1 MQSPTANSRR
11 ETASDQGI
19 RPDGRLRFRLVNVA
33 DGSFPPIIRR
43 MSQGFL
49 GNDASFMLD
58 FVVCALVLLVPLLA
72 YSIYVVKAGRYALHK
87 RLQLLLAAIL
97 LVAVG
102 AFEVD
107 MQLHGGWQNIVN
119 KNAAEPRLS
128 EAELASV
135 GRVLA
140 IHLVF
145 AISTPLLWIGTITL
159 ALRRYPVPPV
169 PGPHSRLHKGLG
181 WASAVDLA
189 LTSVTGLWFY
199 YVTFV
204 AG

>member
-1 MQSPTANSRR
+1 MTH
-11 ETASDQGI
+11 
-19 RPDGRLRFRLVNVA
+19 
-33 DGSFPPIIRR
+33 
-43 MSQGFL
+43 GFL

-72 YSIYVVKAGRYALHK
+72 YSIYAVKAGRFLLHK
-87 RLQLLLAAIL
+87 RLQLLLAVVL
-97 LVAVG
+97 LLAVS

-107 MQLHGGWQNIVN
+107 MQRHGGWKNIVN
-119 KNAAEPRLS
+119 KNAAEPRLTES
-128 EAELASV
+128 ELANV
-135 GRVLA
+135 GRVLG

-145 AISTPLLWIGTITL
+145 AISTPVLWIVTIAL
-159 ALRRYPVPPV
+159 ALRRYPDPPV
-169 PGPHSRLHKGLG
+169 PGAHSRLHKTLG